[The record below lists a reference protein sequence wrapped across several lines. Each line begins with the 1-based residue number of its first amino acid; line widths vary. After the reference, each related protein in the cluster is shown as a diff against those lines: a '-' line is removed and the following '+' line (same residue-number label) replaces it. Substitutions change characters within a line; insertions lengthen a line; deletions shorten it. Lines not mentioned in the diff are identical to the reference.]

1 MNNMLVVGSLA
12 FDSIKTPA
20 GFKKK
25 CLGGSANYFSLVAS
39 RYASVKTIGVV
50 GSDYEDAH
58 IEILATRGVDV
69 SGIERQDGLTFH
81 WEGRY
86 KEDLNEA
93 QTLATHL
100 NVFEKFNPQ
109 LSAAHKSCDVLFLAN
124 IDPKLQLSVLEQA
137 NNPKV
142 VAVDTMNF
150 WIETKYDDLKKV
162 LKKANILFVNQTEA
176 LMITR
181 ESNAVGAASVLSQ
194 FGPQVVVIKRG
205 EYGALLYSKGE
216 YFALPAFP
224 VKNIVDPTGAGDSFA
239 AGFMGHIIKR
249 GLDLNPQDLRRAC
262 LEGAMIASFTVEDF
276 GLNRLINL
284 TEGEVSVRFEQYM
297 NTIRIE

>member
-50 GSDYEDAH
+50 GEDYEDAH

-69 SGIERQDGLTFH
+69 SGIERQPGLTFH

-109 LSAAHKSCDVLFLAN
+109 LSPAHKSCDVLFLAN

-137 NNPKV
+137 DNPKI

-205 EYGALLYSKGE
+205 EYGALLYCKGE

-249 GLDLNPQDLRRAC
+249 GLDLNPKDLRRAC